1 MRYFHTARPVCAS
14 WCELDRGKASSMGRL
29 MKFVWAMIIALSLAA
44 SPSAARTPPS
54 VSCTVSGAAQGMAAD
69 HDKMAC
75 CTPDCATPCPPA
87 LLPVAAFGHEPV
99 EPLVSFEWRPPVG
112 SFRSIKP
119 SMVDPP
125 PRPFL
130 A

>member
-1 MRYFHTARPVCAS
+1 
-14 WCELDRGKASSMGRL
+14 MGNV
-29 MKFVWAMIIALSLAA
+29 MKFVWAILITLSLIG

-54 VSCTVSGAAQGMAAD
+54 LSCTMPGAAQGMAVD

-87 LLPVAAFGHEPV
+87 VLPVGAFDHEPV
-99 EPLVSFEWRPPVG
+99 EPLAIVGWRPTAAN
-112 SFRSIKP
+112 FRSIKP

-125 PRPFL
+125 PRTYT